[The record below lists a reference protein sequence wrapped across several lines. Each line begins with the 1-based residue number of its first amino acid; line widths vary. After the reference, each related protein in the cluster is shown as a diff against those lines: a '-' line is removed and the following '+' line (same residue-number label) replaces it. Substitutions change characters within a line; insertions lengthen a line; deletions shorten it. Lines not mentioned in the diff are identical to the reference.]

1 MDGNGVG
8 IAPEL
13 LLRVPQL
20 LASGTVSLPRFAILL
35 AKGCAFFTRT
45 HLIGFSLRTISEEA
59 RMRST
64 MRITKNLI
72 CSFRVLSVS
81 LLMLVSVGFLH
92 AEGSDRTIGQF
103 VHTAWSAKDG
113 APGSVYALAQTRDGF
128 LWLGTMQGLYRFD
141 GVSFERYEPQ
151 SGPPFQSYFIT
162 SLLALPDGDLWIGFH
177 EKGVSRL
184 RDGRNTNYTNADGL
198 PSGGVVR
205 LVQDREGAIWAGTNG
220 GLARFEDGRWQRI
233 GDDWGYPG
241 AKAAAVYV
249 DRHGTLWVA
258 TENTVVFLLPGSR
271 RFQATG
277 TQVGQT
283 RQFVESPDGTL
294 WMAETTRSVHPLL
307 LPPHQ
312 HGVEPEIRV
321 GSNGILFD
329 GDGSLWITSLGDGMR
344 RVPFPDRLN
353 GQKIGRFSNAIESFT
368 SKDGPSS
375 DYAICILKDREGS
388 IWVGTS
394 AGLDRF
400 RKGALVPIL
409 LPAKFTKKTLVAGD
423 HGDVWVGGM
432 SDALARIEGDT
443 RQDVRP
449 TQSVMAGF
457 RDSHGTIWFLT
468 LNPFRG
474 YGGDTYRL
482 FRVDNG
488 RLTKVAATPA
498 QFDDAE
504 VPETLAADRMG
515 RPWLGSGGDSL
526 FFLNKN
532 RHWQQFDTPLELAG
546 KSAVVGFADG
556 SGHLWFGFTE
566 NSIMVID
573 GTGTGVRTFS
583 AKDGIQVGSVMAIT
597 GRDPHIWIGGED
609 GLAVWEGDRFRAV
622 VPADGDRFHGVSGI
636 QEDSGGDLFLSEDRG
651 VVFIPATEVSKTLK
665 DRSARVQYQLFDV
678 RDGVPGAVQQ
688 TTPYPTSVQGTDG
701 RIWFSTSTGVAWI
714 DPAHMPKNLLAPPI
728 TIRSI
733 TANGTHYTSPAGLR
747 LPPRTRDLM
756 IDYTALSLA
765 VSDRVRFRYKLEGSD
780 MQWQDAGVRRQAFY
794 TNLSPREYRFR
805 VIASNN
811 DGVWNEAGASLSF
824 VIAPTYYQ
832 TTWFRALFV
841 VAFLALVY
849 GAYRFRVRQL
859 RRQEKKLRDVVETIP
874 TFAWT
879 ALPDG
884 AVDFI
889 NHHWVEYTGL
899 STEKTTGSG
908 WEAAVHAA
916 DSKRHAEKWRASLA
930 TGEPFENEVRYR
942 RAADQ
947 QYRWFLARAVPLRDQ
962 RGKILKW
969 YGITTDIEDRK
980 RAEEEREKLRA
991 DLAHV
996 NRVSTLGE
1004 MAASLAHEI
1013 KQPIAAAVNSANS
1026 CIEWLAHEPPNLD
1039 RARAAAVRI
1048 DKYGNRAAEII
1059 DRIRSFYRKSPPQ
1072 RELVEV
1078 NGIVH
1083 EILVLL
1089 RGEATRYG
1097 VSIRT
1102 DLAADIPEIAA
1113 DLVQLQQVLMN
1124 LVLNAIE
1131 AMKDSGGELT
1141 VKSESGNDGRV
1152 RISVSDTGVGLP
1164 AGKVD
1169 EIFSAFFTTKPQG
1182 SGMGLAISRS
1192 IVESHGGRLWAT
1204 ANHARGATFHVTLP
1218 IAAEVVRVS
1227 DTGT

>member
-1 MDGNGVG
+1 MVAHVDPTLPRAMCTLRARDFHLSRSFLVCVLSLWVTLSAAYALDPNKRLTQYAHTAWRIQDGFLPNTPFWISQTKDGYLWVGGGSDALRFDGVRFTPWSASIASTPIRNLVSVRVGEFWIATGSGLAHFRDNVVISQYDLLGITGVYKDSDGSLWALSLRSPDQVLCQATDTRIRCFGQAEGITIHVPFSFIPDGKGGFWIGGDTSLLHWKMGAAHEIYSPQHLQSNVGQIGIRSLLEDSDGSLLVGIMAAGPGLGLERLRNGVLTPVVLPNLDGSKLNIEAMIEDSDENIWIATDGNGVYRIHGQAVEHFGRADGLSSDTVFDLYEGDDGIVWAATSNGIDNFRDLPITTFSTSEGLRQDEAVSVMATKDGTVWVANLGSLDFIRNGVVSSVRVPGQQVTSLLEDHQGNIWVGVDDGLFIYKDGRFRRIPEPDHHPLGLVVGITEDVDGNIWAECKGAQRRLLRIRDFKVREEFSEAQVPKAKAIAADPKGGIWLGTLTGDLTFFREG
-8 IAPEL
+8 IARTFSLKLKGKWWAHQIAIDPDGSVITASDDGLVMLRAGQVQHLGKENGLPCDGVNGFAVDDNKSLWLNTPCGFVEIAASDFQRWRIHPDTIVQARVFGTLDGALPGATSFNPAAKSPDGRLWFVNNVL
-13 LLRVPQL
+13 LQMIDPSHL
-20 LASGTVSLPRFAILL
+20 SGDGTVSPVYVETVVADRKQYKPQEGIQLPPL
-35 AKGCAFFTRT
+35 
-45 HLIGFSLRTISEEA
+45 
-59 RMRST
+59 
-64 MRITKNLI
+64 
-72 CSFRVLSVS
+72 
-81 LLMLVSVGFLH
+81 
-92 AEGSDRTIGQF
+92 
-103 VHTAWSAKDG
+103 
-113 APGSVYALAQTRDGF
+113 TRD
-128 LWLGTMQGLYRFD
+128 LQ
-141 GVSFERYEPQ
+141 
-151 SGPPFQSYFIT
+151 
-162 SLLALPDGDLWIGFH
+162 IG
-177 EKGVSRL
+177 
-184 RDGRNTNYTNADGL
+184 
-198 PSGGVVR
+198 
-205 LVQDREGAIWAGTNG
+205 
-220 GLARFEDGRWQRI
+220 
-233 GDDWGYPG
+233 
-241 AKAAAVYV
+241 
-249 DRHGTLWVA
+249 
-258 TENTVVFLLPGSR
+258 
-271 RFQATG
+271 
-277 TQVGQT
+277 
-283 RQFVESPDGTL
+283 
-294 WMAETTRSVHPLL
+294 
-307 LPPHQ
+307 
-312 HGVEPEIRV
+312 
-321 GSNGILFD
+321 
-329 GDGSLWITSLGDGMR
+329 
-344 RVPFPDRLN
+344 
-353 GQKIGRFSNAIESFT
+353 
-368 SKDGPSS
+368 
-375 DYAICILKDREGS
+375 
-388 IWVGTS
+388 
-394 AGLDRF
+394 
-400 RKGALVPIL
+400 
-409 LPAKFTKKTLVAGD
+409 
-423 HGDVWVGGM
+423 
-432 SDALARIEGDT
+432 
-443 RQDVRP
+443 
-449 TQSVMAGF
+449 
-457 RDSHGTIWFLT
+457 
-468 LNPFRG
+468 
-474 YGGDTYRL
+474 
-482 FRVDNG
+482 
-488 RLTKVAATPA
+488 
-498 QFDDAE
+498 
-504 VPETLAADRMG
+504 
-515 RPWLGSGGDSL
+515 
-526 FFLNKN
+526 
-532 RHWQQFDTPLELAG
+532 
-546 KSAVVGFADG
+546 
-556 SGHLWFGFTE
+556 
-566 NSIMVID
+566 
-573 GTGTGVRTFS
+573 
-583 AKDGIQVGSVMAIT
+583 
-597 GRDPHIWIGGED
+597 
-609 GLAVWEGDRFRAV
+609 
-622 VPADGDRFHGVSGI
+622 
-636 QEDSGGDLFLSEDRG
+636 
-651 VVFIPATEVSKTLK
+651 
-665 DRSARVQYQLFDV
+665 
-678 RDGVPGAVQQ
+678 
-688 TTPYPTSVQGTDG
+688 
-701 RIWFSTSTGVAWI
+701 
-714 DPAHMPKNLLAPPI
+714 
-728 TIRSI
+728 
-733 TANGTHYTSPAGLR
+733 YTSPSFLI
-747 LPPRTRDLM
+747 PQK
-756 IDYTALSLA
+756 
-765 VSDRVRFRYKLEGSD
+765 VKFRYRLDGHD
-780 MQWQDAGVRRQAFY
+780 RDWQDAGTRREAFY
-794 TNLSPREYRFR
+794 TELGPGKYRFR
-805 VIASNN
+805 VIACNTS
-811 DGVWNEAGASLSF
+811 GVWNQQGATLDF
-824 VIAPTYYQ
+824 AIAPAFYQ
-832 TTWFRALFV
+832 TNWFRALCV
-841 VAFLALVY
+841 LAFLALVY

-1141 VKSESGNDGRV
+1141 VKSESGNDGSV

-1192 IVESHGGRLWAT
+1192 IVESHGGRVWAT
-1204 ANHARGATFHVTLP
+1204 ADHARGATFHVTLP